1 MKRSDNTEP
10 LKKVIER
17 YLKAFNIEE
26 KYNEAGLILNWEKV
40 LGKAI
45 ANRTDQLYIKDRK
58 LFVRLNSASL
68 RQELSMGKTRLTEL
82 LNEQFPHPVIDEVV
96 FL

>member
-1 MKRSDNTEP
+1 MRRTDNTEK
-10 LKKVIER
+10 LGNVIDR
-17 YLKAFNIEE
+17 LLKAYRLES
-26 KYNEAGLILNWEKV
+26 KYNEAGLILSWEKV

-45 ANRTDQLYIKDRK
+45 ANRTDQIYIKDRK

-68 RQELSMGKTRLTEL
+68 RQELSMAKSRLVEL
-82 LNEQFPHPVIDEVV
+82 LNEQFASSVIDEVV

>member
-10 LKKVIER
+10 LKNVIDR
-17 YLKAFNIEE
+17 LLKAYRLENKF
-26 KYNEAGLILNWEKV
+26 NEAGLILSWEKV

-45 ANRTDQLYIKDRK
+45 ANRTDELYIRERK
-58 LFVRLNSASL
+58 LFVRLNSAPL
-68 RQELSMGKTRLTEL
+68 RQELSLAKSRIVEL
-82 LNEQFPHPVIDEVV
+82 LNEQFNQTIIDEIV

>member
-1 MKRSDNTEP
+1 MKRTTNAEKLGD
-10 LKKVIER
+10 VIDR
-17 YLKAFNIEE
+17 LLKAYKIED
-26 KYNEAGLILNWEKV
+26 KFNEAGLILSWEKI

-45 ANRTDQLYIKDRK
+45 ANRTDQLFIRDRK

-68 RQELSMGKTRLTEL
+68 RQELSMAKTRLVEM
-82 LNEQFPHPVIDEVV
+82 LNEQYQSAVIDEVV

>member
-10 LKKVIER
+10 LKTVIDR
-17 YLKAFNIEE
+17 LLKAYRLEN
-26 KYNEAGLILNWEKV
+26 KYYEAGLIASWEKV

-45 ANRTDQLYIKDRK
+45 ANRTDQIYIKDRK

-68 RQELSMGKTRLTEL
+68 RQELSMAKSRLVEL
-82 LNEQFPHPVIDEVV
+82 LNEQFASAVIDEVV

>member
-1 MKRSDNTEP
+1 MRRIDNSEP
-10 LKKVIER
+10 LGKVIDR
-17 YLKAFNIEE
+17 LLKAYRLEN
-26 KYNEAGLILNWEKV
+26 KYYEAGLILSWEKI

-45 ANRTDQLYIKDRK
+45 ANRTDQIYINDRK

-68 RQELSMGKTRLTEL
+68 RQELSMARSRLVEL
-82 LNEQFPHPVIDEVV
+82 LNEQFATSVIDDVI

>member
-1 MKRSDNTEP
+1 MRRIDNSEP
-10 LKKVIER
+10 LGKVIDR
-17 YLKAFNIEE
+17 LLKAYRLEN
-26 KYNEAGLILNWEKV
+26 KYYEAGLILSWEKI

-45 ANRTDQLYIKDRK
+45 ANRTDQIYINDRK

-68 RQELSMGKTRLTEL
+68 RQELSMARSRLVEL
-82 LNEQFPHPVIDEVV
+82 LNEQFTTSVIDDVV